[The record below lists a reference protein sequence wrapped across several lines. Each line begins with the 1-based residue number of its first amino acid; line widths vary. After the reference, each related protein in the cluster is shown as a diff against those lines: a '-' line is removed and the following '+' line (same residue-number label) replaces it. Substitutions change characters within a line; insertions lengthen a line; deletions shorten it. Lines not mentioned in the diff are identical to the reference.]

1 MSTTTVHGASATGL
15 LPHPRHRLG
24 DALRAGRVW
33 LVAAFEV
40 VVLGRADV
48 EDGVA
53 VRRRPGSPAARTR
66 P

>member
-1 MSTTTVHGASATGL
+1 MSTATVHGASATGL

-24 DALRAGRVW
+24 NALRAGRVW
-33 LVAAFEV
+33 LGAAFEV
-40 VVLGRADV
+40 VVLGRTDPEAA
-48 EDGVA
+48 G